1 MYQEICV
8 KGCTDSKQLYVDVAK
23 IRSSVS
29 VTDLGTSVWVYGDM
43 TQEEFDEIIRICQC
57 YGDID

>member
-1 MYQEICV
+1 MYQEICI
-8 KGCTDSKQLYVDVAK
+8 KGCTDSRQLYIDVTK

-43 TQEEFDEIIRICQC
+43 TQEEAVNDIIS
-57 YGDID
+57 GLF